1 MMYTIGLFFPAINA
15 HFIKILAICVLLF
28 MVLQANNA
36 IASAVCAPVSW
47 PLWEQFKVNY
57 IESSGR
63 VIAGNSR
70 QIESF
75 SEGQAYGMMFAL
87 IANDPETFELLW
99 KWSVANLAQGNIEA
113 RLPAWNWG
121 EANDGTWKILDEN
134 SASDADLWYAYA
146 LLEAGR
152 SWQRN
157 DYIADAKKILAQVKT
172 KAIVTLPG
180 LGKMILP
187 GQIGFAF
194 IPNQWLLNPSYLPI
208 SILRRFATFD
218 SNGPWD
224 ELAKN
229 SAKMITASSPKGF
242 APDWVGYQGL
252 SPISGKFI
260 VDPNKGDIGS
270 YDAIRVYLWA
280 GMTDANDPL
289 TQPILKS
296 LQGMEKILKSNSTP
310 PERVNT
316 VNGVPSG
323 AGPVGFSA
331 ALLPYLKAINKSD
344 LLQAQLERVKNMLLT
359 KPLPVYYDSVLNLF
373 GIGWFENRYR
383 FSSNGLISLN
393 WNQACTQKIN

>member
-1 MMYTIGLFFPAINA
+1 MMYAIGLYFPTTHA
-15 HFIKILAICVLLF
+15 HLLKMLTICALLF
-28 MVLQANNA
+28 MVIQANNVV
-36 IASAVCAPVSW
+36 ASTACAPVSW
-47 PLWEQFKVNY
+47 PMWEQFKVNY
-57 IESSGR
+57 IEPSGR
-63 VIAGNSR
+63 VVAGNSR
-70 QIESF
+70 QLESF

-87 IANDPETFELLW
+87 IANDPKTFELLW
-99 KWSVANLAQGNIEA
+99 KWSIANLAQGNIEA
-113 RLPAWNWG
+113 QLPAWNWG
-121 EANDGTWKILDEN
+121 QANDGTWKILDEN

-152 SWQRN
+152 IWQRN
-157 DYIADAKKILAQVKT
+157 DYIDDAKKILAQVKT
-172 KAIVTLPG
+172 RTIATLPG
-180 LGKMILP
+180 LGKMLLP
-187 GQIGFAF
+187 GPIGFAVM
-194 IPNQWLLNPSYLPI
+194 PNQWQLNPSYLPI
-208 SILRRFATFD
+208 SILRKFAAFD
-218 SNGPWD
+218 SSGPWN

-229 SAKMITASSPKGF
+229 TAKMISASSPKGF
-242 APDWVGYQGL
+242 TPDWVGYQGL

-260 VDPNKGDIGS
+260 VDPIKGDIGS

-289 TQPILKS
+289 AQPILKS

-316 VNGVPSG
+316 VNGATSG

-331 ALLPYLKAINKSD
+331 ALLPYLKAMNKSD
-344 LLQAQLERVKNMLLT
+344 LLQAQLERIKNMQLT

-373 GIGWFENRYR
+373 GMGWFENRYR